1 MAPDADGDGVADA
14 IDPCTNVGHGQDFVA
29 GEHPRITLARINAN
43 ATTGDDQVTI
53 EGSFTLAVGNTF
65 AGLDPLTRGAR
76 VIVQNGAGAT
86 RFDVTLGGGSFAG
99 NGTRGWQ
106 QNRAHTAW
114 TYRDTTGSPLNGIT
128 RLRIEDDSRTQARR
142 ITVKVTGRNGVYPVV
157 AGDQPLEAIL
167 VLGDQTDAVAG
178 ACSESAFVATD
189 CAFNRRATALNCRH

>member
-1 MAPDADGDGVADA
+1 MAD
-14 IDPCTNVGHGQDFVA
+14 
-29 GEHPRITLARINAN
+29 EHPRITLARINAD
-43 ATTGDDQVTI
+43 ATTGDDQITI
-53 EGSFTLAVGNTF
+53 EGSFTLAVSNTF

-76 VIVQNGAGAT
+76 VIVQNAGAT
-86 RFDVTLGGGSFAG
+86 RLDVTLGGGSFAG
-99 NGTRGWQ
+99 NGTRGWL

-114 TYRDTTGSPLNGIT
+114 TYRDTTGSPLNGII

-178 ACSESAFVATD
+178 ACGESAFMAAD
-189 CAFNRRATALNCRH
+189 CAFNRRATALSCRQ